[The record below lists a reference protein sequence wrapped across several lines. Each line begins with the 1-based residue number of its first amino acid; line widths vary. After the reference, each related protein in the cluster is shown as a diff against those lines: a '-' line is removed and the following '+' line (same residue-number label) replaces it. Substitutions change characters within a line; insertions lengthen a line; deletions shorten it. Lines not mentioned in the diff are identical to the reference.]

1 MIKVCRSC
9 LAATLAALMLT
20 VPIVAVDVPGN
31 QAVGNER
38 VITEIQLKLKPNA
51 VLPEYIGSE
60 LKDPNDIFDNN
71 SVKYAGGNDNAQGV
85 LKDPK
90 YQYVTN
96 DKKEYS
102 DKIFWPIKKSNNHYV
117 FDDSKKLFLKF
128 TFGVGEANGT
138 TYKIDTRNTLPIKI
152 GGRQFTIDAT
162 QLKEDPVGSYTVYLP
177 LNAYRKVRFIPD
189 GGIKELYLKDG
200 NAQLNN
206 QLDFDLDIS
215 KGEVAFNEI
224 LNKKFK
230 FSCKDDHKFVG
241 FFLKLPSGNML
252 YQDLHQRFAYADMDE
267 MNNKPAL
274 KPLAL
279 KPLEVKLITGGV
291 DNGQSTIPPVLV
303 GKDKIIN
310 EGEKFDPYSLI
321 DKLYEEAGKP
331 ETEVETVKNK
341 ITFIY
346 DPANFD
352 PDNPARG
359 EYKILITFTR
369 EQGRTAMWT
378 STVIVRA
385 KQKPPVPAPQP
396 QPKPQE
402 KTGNAY
408 FDLGRYLL
416 PTCPDSKCAKT
427 ETGAKKDDV
436 PNTAAAVNN

>member
-1 MIKVCRSC
+1 MK
-9 LAATLAALMLT
+9 
-20 VPIVAVDVPGN
+20 
-31 QAVGNER
+31 
-38 VITEIQLKLKPNA
+38 
-51 VLPEYIGSE
+51 
-60 LKDPNDIFDNN
+60 
-71 SVKYAGGNDNAQGV
+71 
-85 LKDPK
+85 
-90 YQYVTN
+90 
-96 DKKEYS
+96 
-102 DKIFWPIKKSNNHYV
+102 
-117 FDDSKKLFLKF
+117 
-128 TFGVGEANGT
+128 
-138 TYKIDTRNTLPIKI
+138 
-152 GGRQFTIDAT
+152 
-162 QLKEDPVGSYTVYLP
+162 
-177 LNAYRKVRFIPD
+177 FIPD
-189 GGIKELYLKDG
+189 GGIKELYLDG
-200 NAQLNN
+200 KTPALNN
-206 QLDFDLDIS
+206 QIVLDLDIS
-215 KGEVAFNEI
+215 DGEVAFNEI

-331 ETEVETVKNK
+331 ETKVETVKNK

-359 EYKILITFTR
+359 EYKIIITFMR
-369 EQGRTAMWT
+369 EQGQTAMWT

-385 KQKPPVPAPQP
+385 KQKPPVPAPAPTPQP
-396 QPKPQE
+396 QPKQQE